1 MSDLH
6 QCPNCPCDYA
16 YEDRDAI
23 VCPECGYQ
31 WSATSQAG
39 DDGIATP
46 ADENGLIVKDANG
59 SLLADGDTVTIIK
72 DLKVKGAGSV
82 IKVGTKVK
90 NIRLTT
96 GDHNLD
102 CKVPG
107 IGAMG
112 LKSEFVR
119 KVEG

>member
-16 YEDRDAI
+16 YEDRDAL
-23 VCPECGYQ
+23 VCPDCGHE
-31 WSATSQAG
+31 WSATAG
-39 DDGIATP
+39 DGAAGSAEEQDTLVI
-46 ADENGLIVKDANG
+46 KDAVGN
-59 SLLADGDTVTIIK
+59 LLADGDTVSIIK
-72 DLKVKGAGSV
+72 DLKVKGASAV
-82 IKVGTKVK
+82 VKVGTKVK

-119 KVEG
+119 KV

>member
-1 MSDLH
+1 MSGLH

-16 YEDRDAI
+16 YEDRDAR
-23 VCPECGYQ
+23 VCPDCGHE
-31 WSATSQAG
+31 WSAAAG
-39 DDGIATP
+39 DSDDAAGS
-46 ADENGLIVKDANG
+46 ADVEGSLVIKDAVGNI
-59 SLLADGDTVTIIK
+59 LADGDTVSIIK
-72 DLKVKGAGSV
+72 DLKVKGASAV
-82 IKVGTKVK
+82 VKVGTKVK

-112 LKSEFVR
+112 LKSQFVR
-119 KVEG
+119 KV

>member
-1 MSDLH
+1 MSTLH

-16 YEDRDAI
+16 YQDQAQF
-23 VCPECGYQ
+23 VCPECGHE
-31 WSATSQAG
+31 WSAEASAIA
-39 DDGIATP
+39 DDNDP
-46 ADENGLIVKDANG
+46 DRLIVKDANG
-59 SLLADGDTVTIIK
+59 TELADGDTVTIIK
-72 DLKVKGAGSV
+72 DLKVKGASSV
-82 IKVGTKVK
+82 IKVGTKIK
-90 NIRLTT
+90 NIRLTR

-119 KVEG
+119 KV